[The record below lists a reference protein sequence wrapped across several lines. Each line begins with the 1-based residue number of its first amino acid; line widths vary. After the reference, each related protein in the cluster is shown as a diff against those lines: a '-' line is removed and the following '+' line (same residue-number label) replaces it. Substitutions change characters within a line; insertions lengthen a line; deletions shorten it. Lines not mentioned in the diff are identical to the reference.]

1 MQKSVDLFDEELKK
15 KEIIEKIIGKAIEN
29 LGQTKFKNMKITY
42 KFRYKEVELEINSFV
57 SFRVSINLYDLYYL
71 KTSKTLEEIED
82 ELAEFYAYVL
92 RSAILKEWDSFI
104 LK

>member
-1 MQKSVDLFDEELKK
+1 MEKTEDFFDEELKK
-15 KEIIEKIIGKAIEN
+15 REVIERIIKKAINVEQTIFKNIKIEYKFEYKEI
-29 LGQTKFKNMKITY
+29 
-42 KFRYKEVELEINSFV
+42 VLEINSFV

-71 KTSKTLEEIED
+71 ETFKTLEERED
-82 ELAEFYAYVL
+82 ELVEFYGYVL

>member
-1 MQKSVDLFDEELKK
+1 MQKSVDLFDEELIK

-42 KFRYKEVELEINSFV
+42 KFRYKEVELEINSFIY
-57 SFRVSINLYDLYYL
+57 FNISINLYELYFTENHKKIEEREEELTEIYSNL
-71 KTSKTLEEIED
+71 IGSFILE
-82 ELAEFYAYVL
+82 
-92 RSAILKEWDSFI
+92 KWTSFI